1 MALLIIPTTTY
12 NESGGGGSGSAE
24 GHSHL
29 NSATLNK
36 LSTDSNGNLC
46 FNGKVVGVI
55 PIEKYYSITLNQNH
69 IQQKFFPLPDDCDAS
84 QAITLSLNGISL
96 PRGVFWE
103 VNEQKTPE
111 PDLIAWNGL
120 ELQSLAQ
127 SGDTIIVSFYLKS

>member
-1 MALLIIPTTTY
+1 MPLMIIPAATY
-12 NESGGGGSGSAE
+12 YGNSGGGSSTD

-46 FNGKVVGVI
+46 FNGKAVSVI
-55 PIEKYYSITLNQNH
+55 PVEKSYCLTLNQNH
-69 IQQKFFPLPDDCDAS
+69 IQQKSFPLPDDCDSS

-96 PRGVFWE
+96 PRGAFWE
-103 VNEQKTPE
+103 VKEQNYPN
-111 PDLIAWNGL
+111 PDFIAWNGL

-127 SGDTIIVSFYLKS
+127 SGDTIIVSFYKNS

>member
-1 MALLIIPTTTY
+1 MALLIISTNTY
-12 NESGGGGSGSAE
+12 NESGGGGSGSVD

-46 FNGKVVGVI
+46 FNGKIVGEKVI
-55 PIEKYYSITLNQNH
+55 ETDINFILDENIIAQNSVTLPH
-69 IQQKFFPLPDDCDAS
+69 DCDVS
-84 QAITLSLNGISL
+84 RAITVSLNGISL
-96 PRGVFWE
+96 PRGNFWE
-103 VNEQKTPE
+103 VSEQNYPE

-127 SGDTIIVSFYLKS
+127 IGDTLLVSYYKKI

>member
-1 MALLIIPTTTY
+1 MPLMIIPAATY
-12 NESGGGGSGSAE
+12 YSSGVSSSAD

-46 FNGKVVGVI
+46 FNGKAVSVI
-55 PIEKYYSITLNQNH
+55 PVEKSYCLTLNQNH

-96 PRGVFWE
+96 PRGAFWE
-103 VNEQKTPE
+103 VNEQNYPN

-120 ELQSLAQ
+120 ELQHLAQ

>member
-1 MALLIIPTTTY
+1 MPLMIIPAATY
-12 NESGGGGSGSAE
+12 YSSGVSSSAD

-55 PIEKYYSITLNQNH
+55 PVEKSYSITLNQNH
-69 IQQKFFPLPDDCDAS
+69 ILQKSLPLPDDCDSS

-96 PRGVFWE
+96 PRGTFWE
-103 VNEQKTPE
+103 VSEQNYPE
-111 PDLIAWNGL
+111 PDLISWNGL
-120 ELQSLAQ
+120 ELQHLAQ
-127 SGDTIIVSFYLKS
+127 SGDTLIVSFYSKS